1 MGLFEHWFTLV
12 VIPNKTSRVIRLRI
26 PRALLMAGAGLLTG
40 LLVLGGYALV
50 RSVELGNQLEAYRD
64 LESSHLAQRVALQKF
79 TVQMDTLKGQ
89 LGRLRELDYKL
100 RIITDLEVEKPSPT
114 IYGIGGSLDS
124 EEELSLE
131 NVDEGR
137 LDLVTLL
144 DKDLVRLQEMANYQE
159 ESFNNLRDYLSDR
172 KDLIERTPHRWP
184 TRGFVSSNFG
194 PRVDPF
200 TGLRRLHE
208 GVDIV
213 ARRGTPVVAPA
224 EGIVT
229 YSGVDPTLGDMVVI
243 DHGYGVITRYGHNDS
258 VLVREGRRVKRGDP
272 IATVGSSGKSTGPH
286 LHYEIR
292 INDLAVNPRNYMID

>member
-40 LLVLGGYALV
+40 LLVLGGYAVV

-114 IYGIGGSLDS
+114 VYGIGGSLDS

-131 NVDEGR
+131 NVDEGK

>member
-1 MGLFEHWFTLV
+1 
-12 VIPNKTSRVIRLRI
+12 
-26 PRALLMAGAGLLTG
+26 MAGVGLLTG

-114 IYGIGGSLDS
+114 VYGIGGSLDS

-131 NVDEGR
+131 NVDDGK

>member
-26 PRALLMAGAGLLTG
+26 PRALLIAGAGLLTG

-114 IYGIGGSLDS
+114 VYGIGGSLDS

-131 NVDEGR
+131 NVDEGK

>member
-114 IYGIGGSLDS
+114 VYGIGGSLDS

-131 NVDEGR
+131 NVDEGK